1 MMLKPIESDV
11 RNRLPSTVPNMYP
24 LPPPIAVPPKQQDK
38 AGVPLWLAACIFVA
52 FLALAVVGIVF
63 VYNLL
68 FGAKAVDLE
77 PAATEDVISTAKA
90 VLFGGEIL

>member
-1 MMLKPIESDV
+1 MKPKLFSV
-11 RNRLPSTVPNMYP
+11 MKHYN
-24 LPPPIAVPPKQQDK
+24 AKQFFLDMK
-38 AGVPLWLAACIFVA
+38 AGIIVA
-52 FLALAVVGIVF
+52 IIALAVVGIVF